1 MQEKHINSRI
11 KPAVALILNGALAVS
26 FVFLC
31 LAKETQAENSNSNAN
46 KNSNQNANAND
57 NQNSNSNSDQNALRY
72 ENLEESL
79 SEKMKDLSEVEAKIE
94 SYNKLIEIKQ
104 DQQKTLANQIVV
116 IDNQIEKNKEEVI
129 KAERKIEL
137 YDLEIQNLE
146 MQINEKK
153 EQIAKKK
160 AALQILLN
168 DLYRKENKNPLEILL
183 SYPGFSSFI
192 QEVAYGEQVNQRVFN
207 KLQEIDKL
215 RKDLE
220 DRQKTETQKKKDL
233 ENAKQEKLEKTYYLE
248 GEQSSKEQL
257 LEVTQGEEGRYQ
269 ELLERVET
277 QKQTL
282 LGDIEELSA
291 SKSGELNIVQSHQKK
306 PASGLASTDWYFS
319 QRDSR
324 WGGRDIGHS
333 NTKMKSYGC
342 AVTSVAMVLKY
353 HGVSIDPGVLARQ
366 PIFSYDLIVWPE
378 YWQNVKRSGGHNH
391 GNIDWDTVDDE
402 IANHNPV
409 IVFVKASC
417 RGAGHYVVIHH
428 KDNDGQYVV
437 HDPIWGP
444 NIFLT
449 STKENVAVLY
459 GCKTVVDQMII
470 YHNTKRSGESSPENA
485 NTNKSD
491 ANKNNNLNDNS
502 NSNNNSNKNENKN
515 KNKNKN

>member
-1 MQEKHINSRI
+1 MREKHIGSKR
-11 KPAVALILNGALAVS
+11 KLAATLILSG
-26 FVFLC
+26 VFAISLLC
-31 LAKETQAENSNSNAN
+31 SYPVKGVQARNSNAN
-46 KNSNQNANAND
+46 VNTNVNGNANSNANGNSNQNANANN
-57 NQNSNSNSDQNALRY
+57 NQNVNANDNQNALRY
-72 ENLEESL
+72 ENLEDTIN
-79 SEKMKDLSEVEAKIE
+79 EKIQDLSEVEAKIE
-94 SYNKLIEIKQ
+94 NYSKLIEIKQ

-116 IDNQIEKNKEEVI
+116 IDGQIDKTKEEVLE
-129 KAERKIEL
+129 AEKQIEL
-137 YDLEIQNLE
+137 YDLEIQNLGLR
-146 MQINEKK
+146 IDEKK
-153 EQIAKKK
+153 ELINQKK
-160 AALQILLN
+160 AALKILLN

-183 SYPGFSSFI
+183 SYPGISSFI
-192 QEVAYGEQVNQRVFN
+192 QEVAYGEQANQRVFN
-207 KLQEIDKL
+207 KLQEINSL

-220 DRQKTETQKKKDL
+220 NKQNMEAQKKKDI
-233 ENAKQEKLEKTYYLE
+233 ENARQKKLEKTYYLE
-248 GEQSSKEQL
+248 GEQNSKEQL
-257 LEVTQGEEGRYQ
+257 LEVTQGEEERYQ
-269 ELLERVET
+269 GLLKKVEE

-291 SKSGELNIVQSHQKK
+291 SKSGELNIARSHQKK
-306 PASGLASTDWYFS
+306 PTSGLASADWYFS

-353 HGVSIDPGVLARQ
+353 HGISIDPGMLARQ

-378 YWQNVKRSGGHNH
+378 YWQNVKRVGGYSH
-391 GNIDWDTVDDE
+391 GNINWDTVDSE

-449 STKENVAVLY
+449 STKENVSVLY

-470 YHNTKRSGESSPENA
+470 YHNTKRSGESAPEN
-485 NTNKSD
+485 T
-491 ANKNNNLNDNS
+491 NNNQNK
-502 NSNNNSNKNENKN
+502 SNKNTNSN
-515 KNKNKN
+515 GNSNQ